1 MLNHNTLFVRTIE
14 DLENKCK
21 SDDVYEILMIAG
33 LLRKL
38 LLDGSPL
45 VDLVNRKR
53 KQKVRFIANNRSV
66 SVSVPDFWSIEDG
79 FDPDTAARCV
89 PLEVTKNEL
98 LQRHVLKHGNEIFT
112 VRELILHIAHV
123 GGAIHSGTPK
133 TDKDRILKGI
143 GETLFIGGLPAGLRT
158 MRAIGRVV
166 VKGLKRLKMQ
176 ILSGA

>member
-1 MLNHNTLFVRTIE
+1 MLNHDTLFVRTME
-14 DLENKCK
+14 DLETRCK
-21 SDDVYEILMIAG
+21 SNDVYEILMIAG

-53 KQKVRFIANNRSV
+53 KQKIHFIANNRSV
-66 SVSVPDFWSIEDG
+66 PVPDFWSIEDG

-98 LQRHVLKHGNEIFT
+98 LSRPVLKHGNEIFT

-133 TDKDRILKGI
+133 TNKDKILKEL
-143 GETLFIGGLPAGLRT
+143 GETMFIGGLPAGLRT

-166 VKGLKRLKMQ
+166 VKGLERLKLQ